1 VALPHT
7 KENPLHRRFESAP
20 EKMASSSEF
29 MRLVEAW
36 DPTDRPIHCSNCRRC
51 LVSGDGVTIPEVECA
66 RGQGGERSIWQLT
79 RRSKPSGFRAA
90 SDCPYFDSMDD

>member
-1 VALPHT
+1 
-7 KENPLHRRFESAP
+7 LHRRVKPAP

-66 RGQGGERSIWQLT
+66 GGHGGERSFWQVVRT
-79 RRSKPSGFRAA
+79 RRPAGFRAA
-90 SDCPYFDSMDD
+90 EDCPDFESMD